1 VSTGRPLIGITC
13 GGVPGSTPRYAV
25 NQTYVNA
32 LQGAGAETVL
42 IPPRSSPELLERLDG
57 LLLPGGPDLD
67 PARYGEGTEGS
78 LPPYD
83 QPRDELELELLQ
95 RAWGRKPVL
104 AICRGLQ
111 VVNVA
116 AGGSL
121 IQHLDK
127 HRQEGDRGALTE
139 ELRLIGPSH
148 LREAVQADQLRV
160 NSLHH
165 QAPKAIGRGL
175 RVTAQSLDGVVEGL
189 EDEAGAVVAVQCHPE
204 ELTRL
209 DWSRRLF
216 AQFVSRSAG

>member
-1 VSTGRPLIGITC
+1 
-13 GGVPGSTPRYAV
+13 VPRFAV

-32 LQGAGAETVL
+32 LQGAGADAVL
-42 IPPRSSPELLERLDG
+42 IPPRTSPAILGGLNG

-67 PARYGEGTEGS
+67 PVRYGEDTDGS

-95 RAWGRKPVL
+95 AVWGRKPVL

-121 IQHLDK
+121 IQHLDQ
-127 HRQEGDRGALTE
+127 HRQEGDRRALTE
-139 ELRLIGPSH
+139 EVRLLGPSR
-148 LREAVQADQLRV
+148 LRDAVQADHVRV

-165 QAPKAIGRGL
+165 QAARAIGSGL
-175 RVTAQSLDGVVEGL
+175 RVTAEGLDGVVEGL
-189 EDEAGAVVAVQCHPE
+189 EDESGMVVAVQCHPE
-204 ELTRL
+204 ELTNL
-209 DWSRRLF
+209 DWSGRLF
-216 AQFVSRSAG
+216 AQFVTRSAG